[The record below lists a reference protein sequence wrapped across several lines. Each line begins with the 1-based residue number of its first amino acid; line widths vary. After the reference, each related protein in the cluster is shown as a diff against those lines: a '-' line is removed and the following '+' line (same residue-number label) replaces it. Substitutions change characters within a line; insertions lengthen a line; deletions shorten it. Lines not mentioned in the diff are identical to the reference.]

1 MQPGGWRFAARL
13 AGSELLERAALLL
26 LDDDGL
32 QIGDA
37 LLQLVDEHVLLA
49 ETIGDAGI
57 PQLVAGPLAEKA
69 EQCADEDDQ
78 YDTGPHGHE

>member
-1 MQPGGWRFAARL
+1 MNLVFAWQEAGECGRGRRQTLAAGAGRFAARL

-37 LLQLVDEHVLLA
+37 LLQLVDEHILFA
-49 ETIGDAGI
+49 
-57 PQLVAGPLAEKA
+57 
-69 EQCADEDDQ
+69 
-78 YDTGPHGHE
+78 